1 MKYLPHWFVAVAAC
15 TLVSWVSG
23 SCNKQL
29 LPDLNFMLDSD
40 NLDWPCSSTKSIYTS
55 SGRYIPQNIIA
66 TRVQI
71 YKDEA
76 IVVTPRY
83 KPGVPFTLGKL
94 SLKSKNA
101 HPKITPFPCWSLQ
114 EEGNC
119 QALQSAVDIFLD
131 VQDILWVLDAGIVN
145 TLQQPIRRC
154 PPKIMA
160 INAKAG
166 KVVKT
171 IDLSELVSSTSRLQ
185 YIAVDYD
192 NEGRGFVYVSDAAT
206 RAVLVYDVT
215 NGRGHRVALPRAV
228 TQGSSRRD
236 VLYLALIRKSCG
248 TTVLYFTYLSSG
260 RLFSVKTEYL
270 RRGSTTGTVVDVG
283 EKNGNLV
290 VLGTDNGSA
299 MFFRVRGASDI
310 YMWNTETSFKSDNFL
325 LVQKGNE
332 CRLATHVVPGYRR
345 LMWVLESNF
354 QDYIQNSVGCAGA
367 SVALHPLVKTCDN

>member
-1 MKYLPHWFVAVAAC
+1 LVVIAVC
-15 TLVSWVSG
+15 TLISYVSG

-29 LPDLNFMLDSD
+29 LPDLNFMLNGD

-55 SGRYIPQNIIA
+55 SGRYISQHVIA

-94 SLKSKNA
+94 SLKSKNS

-119 QALQSAVDIFLD
+119 QALQSAADIFLD
-131 VQDILWVLDAGIVN
+131 VQDILWVLDVGIVN

-154 PPKIMA
+154 PPKIVA
-160 INAKAG
+160 INVKTG

-171 IDLSELVSSTSRLQ
+171 IDLSELVSSVSRLQ
-185 YIAVDYD
+185 YIVVDYD
-192 NEGRGFVYVSDAAT
+192 KEGQGFVYVSDAAT
-206 RAVLVYDVT
+206 RAILVYDVT
-215 NGRGHRVALPRAV
+215 NGRSHRVALPRAV

-270 RRGSTTGTVVDVG
+270 RRGSTKGTVVDVG

-325 LVQKGNE
+325 LVQRGNE

-354 QDYIQNSVGCAGA
+354 HDYIQNSVGCGGA
-367 SVALHPLVKTCDN
+367 SVALHPLVKTCEK